1 MRTNLI
7 FIILFGLSLYG
18 CSSDLEYQNSES
30 LIGYMINSKDDVD
43 NHISEINNEV
53 RKIDSSY
60 LTFKSSSFNSDL
72 KKMRNTSINT
82 INVVRGYDKRVVLK
96 KYLLTFGFPYDS
108 RLETNV
114 HYYTEL
120 CQYVKY
126 IDVPKGYSVIIPG
139 GNSSILRLLPTL
151 NMGYIPN
158 SQLQGYAL
166 QTVSS
171 TQNKFALVTNVEE
184 IIKNNKTNKK
194 LSPIFYIPQDLQP
207 SKFEFKYQIVS
218 LSWD

>member
-82 INVVRGYDKRVVLK
+82 INVVRG
-96 KYLLTFGFPYDS
+96 
-108 RLETNV
+108 
-114 HYYTEL
+114 
-120 CQYVKY
+120 
-126 IDVPKGYSVIIPG
+126 
-139 GNSSILRLLPTL
+139 
-151 NMGYIPN
+151 
-158 SQLQGYAL
+158 
-166 QTVSS
+166 
-171 TQNKFALVTNVEE
+171 
-184 IIKNNKTNKK
+184 
-194 LSPIFYIPQDLQP
+194 
-207 SKFEFKYQIVS
+207 
-218 LSWD
+218 